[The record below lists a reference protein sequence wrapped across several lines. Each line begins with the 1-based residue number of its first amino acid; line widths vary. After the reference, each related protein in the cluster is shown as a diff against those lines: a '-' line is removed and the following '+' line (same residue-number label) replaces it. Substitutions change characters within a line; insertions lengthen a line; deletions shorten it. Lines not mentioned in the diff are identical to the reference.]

1 MRALTLLCLLCAA
14 GATGADG
21 GNASAP
27 ARRRLS
33 WGASLDDG
41 ERLPGWQGELSRD
54 GAAPHRHETKGDTYR
69 REDQERGTWMELI
82 AWRPRAYV
90 IHNFMTPEECVDLV
104 KTAKPFMARSTV
116 VDSVTGE
123 SKVDPIRTRC
133 GRHAPVEAAPS
144 RACAARRRAAHA
156 LAQMAARACA
166 LGATRARV
174 SPQRAH
180 APGCVL
186 TGRRPHT
193 ASRRSSLAGSTR
205 WSPSLRC
212 ARCAGLAPAPP
223 AA

>member
-1 MRALTLLCLLCAA
+1 MRRIVLALLLVAA
-14 GATGADG
+14 TRPAAG
-21 GNASAP
+21 GNATSP
-27 ARRRLS
+27 ALRRLLARGS
-33 WGASLDDG
+33 SASDDS
-41 ERLPGWQGELSRD
+41 ERLPGWQGEQSRRRRR
-54 GAAPHRHETKGDTYR
+54 ASKGEEYA
-69 REDQERGTWMELI
+69 REDRERGTWMELI
-82 AWRPRAYV
+82 SWRPRAYV